1 MSFISNLKG
10 GSLQS
15 FLEAH
20 EQITLSLMDALRDV
34 RVSYYLNDSIRTGST
49 HISYHSR
56 ILTNR
61 RNDTVDASSISTT
74 SSHIMFVCH

>member
-1 MSFISNLKG
+1 MLREMCRHRKGLISDVVSFISSLKE

-34 RVSYYLNDSIRTGST
+34 RLSYYLND
-49 HISYHSR
+49 
-56 ILTNR
+56 
-61 RNDTVDASSISTT
+61 
-74 SSHIMFVCH
+74 